1 MHSVRKDMKVA
12 EPGTKGGAEENRSRG
27 EHPRQERMS
36 KRASLE
42 TQLGRKVTV
51 MFLMKNEI

>member
-1 MHSVRKDMKVA
+1 MKVA

>member
-1 MHSVRKDMKVA
+1 MKVA
-12 EPGTKGGAEENRSRG
+12 EPGTTRGAEENGSRG
-27 EHPRQERMS
+27 EHPRQKMS
-36 KRASLE
+36 KCASLE